1 MCSFPAVISFLS
13 ASEIYSEPSMK
24 PRIQPKGFE
33 RAPIVVAK
41 ALYIKLK
48 TKDEIFDKKIDLFI
62 RLTSLSPNHYVAN
75 LLIPLPIN
83 GTAIAASV

>member
-1 MCSFPAVISFLS
+1 MHIPVITIAVNHKYYIMCSFPAVISFLS

-41 ALYIKLK
+41 AL
-48 TKDEIFDKKIDLFI
+48 
-62 RLTSLSPNHYVAN
+62 SLSPNHYVAN